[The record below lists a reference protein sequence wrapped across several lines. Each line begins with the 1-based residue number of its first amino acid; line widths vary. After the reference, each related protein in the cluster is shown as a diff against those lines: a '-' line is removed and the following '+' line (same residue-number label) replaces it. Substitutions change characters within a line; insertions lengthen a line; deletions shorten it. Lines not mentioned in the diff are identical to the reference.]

1 MNLEEKKGFIFNFIY
16 FAFWIVIVFLTFRFV
31 SEYLLPF
38 FVGIIVAY
46 LVQKPASY
54 IALKF
59 KLKKEK
65 IAAVLSVIFF
75 TIIIALI
82 SFFLWF
88 LGAQIA
94 RLLDYLS
101 ANTDAIERIF
111 GDMTVRINK
120 IFENSNSKFK
130 HFLKEIS
137 KDIIQTIMTRFGGLL
152 SSIMSDLLK
161 KLPSL
166 FVGSVITVVATCY
179 MARDYDMLKAFLCG
193 IISKQ
198 KIKIITEVKNIVAE
212 CFIKFTL
219 GYFKI
224 FLITF
229 LMLLLGLFV
238 IGNENFITLSFFVAM
253 LDLLPVLGTGTVLL
267 PWALINFLI
276 GNAFRGI
283 GLIVLYLMITIIR
296 NYIEPKIMGKQIEIN
311 PLFMLVFIFLGLR
324 IGGLLGMLVFPLV
337 FTVAFTYF
345 RRKYIKSL

>member
-1 MNLEEKKGFIFNFIY
+1 
-16 FAFWIVIVFLTFRFV
+16 
-31 SEYLLPF
+31 
-38 FVGIIVAY
+38 
-46 LVQKPASY
+46 
-54 IALKF
+54 
-59 KLKKEK
+59 
-65 IAAVLSVIFF
+65 
-75 TIIIALI
+75 
-82 SFFLWF
+82 
-88 LGAQIA
+88 
-94 RLLDYLS
+94 
-101 ANTDAIERIF
+101 
-111 GDMTVRINK
+111 
-120 IFENSNSKFK
+120 
-130 HFLKEIS
+130 
-137 KDIIQTIMTRFGGLL
+137 MTRFGGLL

-238 IGNENFITLSFFVAM
+238 IGNENFITLSFFVAL

-276 GNAFRGI
+276 GNAFKGI